1 MRRNAEILEVNP
13 VETADKTKQIITG
26 ELKRDFE
33 EWMSASEDL
42 MLRPRIEM
50 TDDGNQFFAKV
61 LVSGMDS
68 KSVQIL
74 VDPDRLL
81 IKGEMYRKSGRRKF
95 LSSAN
100 FPRPIDPRRV
110 HAEIN
115 DGVLALRAA
124 IAEAKLM
131 EYVPRAA

>member
-1 MRRNAEILEVNP
+1 MRRDAEILEVNP
-13 VETADKTKQIITG
+13 VETVEKTKKIITG

-50 TDDGNQFFAKV
+50 TDDGNQFVAKV
-61 LVSGMDS
+61 LVSCMDS
-68 KSVQIL
+68 RSVQIF

-81 IKGEMYRKSGRRKF
+81 IKGEMYRKSGCRKF

-115 DGVLALRAA
+115 DGVLSLRAA
-124 IAEAKLM
+124 SAEAKLM
-131 EYVPRAA
+131 QYVPRAA

>member
-61 LVSGMDS
+61 LVSGIDS